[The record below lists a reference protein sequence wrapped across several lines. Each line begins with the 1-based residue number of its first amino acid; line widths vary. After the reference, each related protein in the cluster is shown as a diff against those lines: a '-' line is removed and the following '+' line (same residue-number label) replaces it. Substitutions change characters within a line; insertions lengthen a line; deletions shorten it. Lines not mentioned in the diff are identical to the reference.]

1 MTYLVIH
8 SFQSPPGPGSAGCF
22 SRKNRRGHGGSNSSR
37 FCAPIHCL
45 GLQNVRHHSSP
56 ALPVQMAKQ
65 LAQLPGPGAKPTLTL
80 DLTQNQD
87 LWVTE

>member
-1 MTYLVIH
+1 MAALTAQGSVL
-8 SFQSPPGPGSAGCF
+8 QSTVSASKTPGTTH
-22 SRKNRRGHGGSNSSR
+22 R
-37 FCAPIHCL
+37 
-45 GLQNVRHHSSP
+45 Q

-80 DLTQNQD
+80 DLTQNRD